1 MRSDGDDVRGWGVL
15 AMLQISA
22 LSKFLLE
29 GLKRL
34 SNEGVGEF
42 DMGVGNDH
50 GGRGRE

>member
-1 MRSDGDDVRGWGVL
+1 
-15 AMLQISA
+15 MLLILA

-34 SNEGVGEF
+34 SNDGVGID

-50 GGRGRE
+50 WGRGRE